1 MIFHDLC
8 ICQRGLLT
16 FYACVCVSLFLAMVV
31 NLVQTEFS
39 PVHFLLPKQS
49 VLLQIPA
56 TLQVYPHGLVVQMTD
71 RMKVFEL
78 MATITEI
85 YHISD
90 IREVSCSCYV

>member
-1 MIFHDLC
+1 M
-8 ICQRGLLT
+8 CQESLRT
-16 FYACVCVSLFLAMVV
+16 FYTSPFLTMVI

-90 IREVSCSCYV
+90 IREVNSSCCV